1 MSETDFVTKRELDL
15 RFEGSDK
22 LRDAL
27 RSADKEAV
35 DKANVAATKALD
47 RADEALREYKA
58 GSNEWRAAMTD
69 RERNFVSRPEYISIS
84 KSLEDKLDAI
94 AKQFGERQGILN
106 ERISTIE
113 GRFMAIA
120 SIGTAF
126 GVAGVLYAVLS

>member
-1 MSETDFVTKRELDL
+1 MDADFVTKRELDL

-69 RERNFVSRPEYISIS
+69 REQHFLSRVEFLAAH
-84 KSLEDKLDAI
+84 KALEDRVTTI
-94 AKQFGERQGILN
+94 AAQSNDRQGILN